1 MVVDLVS
8 EFSTL
13 TSVAAKEL
21 RLSYYIKETP
31 LVSIYPNHVNLNYVP
46 CKPVVRLLA
55 LLVVRYSSLMEA
67 MKCHWTR
74 QKLRIRV

>member
-21 RLSYYIKETP
+21 RLSDYIKETP
-31 LVSIYPNHVNLNYVP
+31 LVSIYHVNLNYVP